1 MGNLKIPTISMFISS
16 LESPS
21 HCNGNDYDH
30 LAMLLSVREANTWRH
45 MSSTTLI
52 FSKEGTNFHLTSH
65 VYHGDTVIQFAA
77 TFHQPEIPRCGGC
90 NFKTTQWTNQYTSV
104 TYLKKKVLRG
114 KNDKKSSSLDSLS
127 TFAIDFKQTRII
139 TLWQYL
145 GKPLKDH
152 ILTIQQEG

>member
-104 TYLKKKVLRG
+104 TYLKKKGPPRE
-114 KNDKKSSSLDSLS
+114 KRQE
-127 TFAIDFKQTRII
+127 IFKFRFLEYFCHWFQTNAHHNTVTVFR
-139 TLWQYL
+139 
-145 GKPLKDH
+145 
-152 ILTIQQEG
+152 